1 MELLI
6 KCLGILLLA
15 VLCSQL
21 VRDKTGW
28 ASLGLALCSCGAV
41 LAVLADPLVAL
52 MNWCHQTAELFDGA
66 ELMTPLLRCLGIGIA
81 VRLSAEI
88 CRDAG
93 ERALAVK
100 AELAGAVCGL
110 MTILPLVERV
120 MELISQL

>member
-1 MELLI
+1 
-6 KCLGILLLA
+6 
-15 VLCSQL
+15 
-21 VRDKTGW
+21 
-28 ASLGLALCSCGAV
+28 
-41 LAVLADPLVAL
+41 
-52 MNWCHQTAELFDGA
+52 
-66 ELMTPLLRCLGIGIA
+66 MTPLLRCLGIGIA